1 MVETPSI
8 AMTIKDLEGQ
18 LDFISVGTN
27 DLSQYLFAADR
38 MNAGLGALMNPWQPA
53 LIRILEKIA
62 SDSAAVGISSGVC
75 GESASDPAFAIV
87 LAGLGFQSLSASKSQ
102 VGAVRNA
109 LSAVSLNQARGV
121 AKLALAQS
129 SAESAKAAVLA
140 ELASLSDE

>member
-1 MVETPSI
+1 
-8 AMTIKDLEGQ
+8 
-18 LDFISVGTN
+18 
-27 DLSQYLFAADR
+27 
-38 MNAGLGALMNPWQPA
+38 MNPWQPA

-62 SDSAAVGISSGVC
+62 SDSAEVGISSGVC